1 MYGLTDMQPYGN
13 VQTRAWTFRT
23 VGYGHNPQVWGEIIS
38 ALRINGYD
46 YVVSIEHED
55 PIMSI
60 EEGFT
65 KAVNNLKSVNIENP
79 APDLWWT

>member
-1 MYGLTDMQPYGN
+1 M
-13 VQTRAWTFRT
+13 A
-23 VGYGHNPQVWGEIIS
+23 
-38 ALRINGYD
+38 YD